1 MAHPPT
7 PCSLLLSRYGVV
19 LGSMLNL
26 PLWMRHMSDYIM
38 LVALFQ
44 SKFMKDNG
52 GLMRLLTG
60 TDTDGKV
67 HSDGMTLAAELC
79 LSHGGGAAIQLPS
92 DTPGAEPEAW
102 CLRIFVLFFSLDW
115 LAHGDF
121 GPFSGAVSARHPCFK
136 CKWTSTCACS
146 YLQRNKHNTV
156 THSEHCLGRI
166 PHTHAD
172 VMREV
177 QVQREWAGSV
187 TDLKASYPPL
197 SLPPPPTPA
206 LLPLTLLPKPHT
218 PPPTGAPHGHGH
230 LPPILSGRVPDQ
242 RCRRGRHPRHYAHL
256 PVRRCALFAC
266 VCDRHLYSLA
276 DQLACSQQCP
286 PGPHI

>member
-1 MAHPPT
+1 M
-7 PCSLLLSRYGVV
+7 

-102 CLRIFVLFFSLDW
+102 CLRIFVLFFHSTGSHMATL
-115 LAHGDF
+115 
-121 GPFSGAVSARHPCFK
+121 GPSRAQLVLGIRALSASGHRRVHAP
-136 CKWTSTCACS
+136 TCRAT
-146 YLQRNKHNTV
+146 NT
-156 THSEHCLGRI
+156 
-166 PHTHAD
+166 
-172 VMREV
+172 
-177 QVQREWAGSV
+177 
-187 TDLKASYPPL
+187 
-197 SLPPPPTPA
+197 TP
-206 LLPLTLLPKPHT
+206 
-218 PPPTGAPHGHGH
+218 
-230 LPPILSGRVPDQ
+230 
-242 RCRRGRHPRHYAHL
+242 
-256 PVRRCALFAC
+256 
-266 VCDRHLYSLA
+266 
-276 DQLACSQQCP
+276 
-286 PGPHI
+286 